1 MHGATLLACSA
12 LFVQEDWVAL
22 VDSDL
27 DGVLDVEIIVLA
39 GHSLVANDASMLVV
53 TCPLTQEANALL
65 VLFRRKGIAWTGSEV
80 ACLFQG
86 SLTQQV

>member
-1 MHGATLLACSA
+1 M
-12 LFVQEDWVAL
+12 

-39 GHSLVANDASMLVV
+39 GHSLVAHDASMLVV
-53 TCPLTQEANALL
+53 TCTLAQEANALL
-65 VLFRRKGIAWTGSEV
+65 VLFRRKGIAWTRAEV